1 MLKAEFF
8 SLMTCLNRTSFAN
21 KLKVTNNIK
30 KTVVFFTDKRQILF
44 SRVLRNLLKGWE
56 NNLINYT
63 MQNQVLDV

>member
-30 KTVVFFTDKRQILF
+30 KTVVFFTDKR
-44 SRVLRNLLKGWE
+44 
-56 NNLINYT
+56 
-63 MQNQVLDV
+63 

>member
-8 SLMTCLNRTSFAN
+8 SLMTCLNRTDFAK
-21 KLKVTNNIK
+21 KLKVTKNIK